1 MSSTIKL
8 YEHNQKAYDA
18 LLDMLGECDRACVIK
33 PTGTGK
39 FVILAKM
46 VQDNPDKRFL
56 LLGSN
61 DYMFND
67 QMANL
72 AEIAPGFTPER
83 GCTHYGHH
91 EPVHVVHGKAL
102 QAGGCR
108 RPHRIRVDGQGARV
122 ACRRARDTCR
132 AAMARTMARSRVDTC
147 LGRVKCCFSH
157 ALIFAAQVCAIYV
170 VILLSGLLVF
180 WSAIFIDSKGRKFSR
195 QEDSRIL
202 RKRHREIG
210 KTMAINRVTIMGNLT
225 RDAEL
230 RKKGDATSVLTFGL
244 AINEKKKDSETGEYV
259 DAPVFVDCALFG
271 ARAEALAPYL
281 TKGKKVSVDGR
292 LRYHSWMKNEEKR
305 HALSVLVT
313 DIEFA
318 DSKGAGKDTVSAKG
332 QSAEPETYD
341 ADIPF

>member
-1 MSSTIKL
+1 MDR
-8 YEHNQKAYDA
+8 YEVMTGKMMPLTDGAHRKWGFTGKVVTRSYERLVDA
-18 LLDMLGECDRACVIK
+18 LIDFVE
-33 PTGTGK
+33 TGDGLK
-39 FVILAKM
+39 A
-46 VQDNPDKRFL
+46 RFL
-56 LLGSN
+56 TG
-61 DYMFND
+61 
-67 QMANL
+67 
-72 AEIAPGFTPER
+72 
-83 GCTHYGHH
+83 
-91 EPVHVVHGKAL
+91 
-102 QAGGCR
+102 
-108 RPHRIRVDGQGARV
+108 
-122 ACRRARDTCR
+122 
-132 AAMARTMARSRVDTC
+132 
-147 LGRVKCCFSH
+147 
-157 ALIFAAQVCAIYV
+157 FAACLAADRFARKCA
-170 VILLSGLLVF
+170 
-180 WSAIFIDSKGRKFSR
+180 A
-195 QEDSRIL
+195 Q
-202 RKRHREIG
+202 
-210 KTMAINRVTIMGNLT
+210 TMAINRVTIMGNLT

-318 DSKGAGKDTVSAKG
+318 DSKGAGKDTVSAQG

>member
-1 MSSTIKL
+1 MDR
-8 YEHNQKAYDA
+8 YEVMAGKMAPLTDGAHRKWGFTGKVETRSYERLVDA
-18 LLDMLGECDRACVIK
+18 LIDFVE
-33 PTGTGK
+33 TGDGLK
-39 FVILAKM
+39 A
-46 VQDNPDKRFL
+46 RFL
-56 LLGSN
+56 TG
-61 DYMFND
+61 
-67 QMANL
+67 L
-72 AEIAPGFTPER
+72 AACLAADRKSVENRGFGVAVRKVRCHQGEDGT
-83 GCTHYGHH
+83 
-91 EPVHVVHGKAL
+91 V
-102 QAGGCR
+102 
-108 RPHRIRVDGQGARV
+108 RVSSV
-122 ACRRARDTCR
+122 EN
-132 AAMARTMARSRVDTC
+132 TC

-170 VILLSGLLVF
+170 AILLSGLLVF

>member
-1 MSSTIKL
+1 M
-8 YEHNQKAYDA
+8 NN
-18 LLDMLGECDRACVIK
+18 MLIAQSGG
-33 PTGTGK
+33 PT
-39 FVILAKM
+39 
-46 VQDNPDKRFL
+46 
-56 LLGSN
+56 
-61 DYMFND
+61 
-67 QMANL
+67 
-72 AEIAPGFTPER
+72 
-83 GCTHYGHH
+83 
-91 EPVHVVHGKAL
+91 
-102 QAGGCR
+102 
-108 RPHRIRVDGQGARV
+108 
-122 ACRRARDTCR
+122 
-132 AAMARTMARSRVDTC
+132 AAINAS
-147 LGRVKCCFSH
+147 
-157 ALIFAAQVCAIYV
+157 
-170 VILLSGLLVF
+170 LSG
-180 WSAIFIDSKGRKFSR
+180 AIQEAIRSKEIDGVYGALNGIQGVLAGTIIDLRSQFSR

-318 DSKGAGKDTVSAKG
+318 DSKGAGKDMVSAQG

>member
-1 MSSTIKL
+1 
-8 YEHNQKAYDA
+8 
-18 LLDMLGECDRACVIK
+18 
-33 PTGTGK
+33 
-39 FVILAKM
+39 
-46 VQDNPDKRFL
+46 
-56 LLGSN
+56 
-61 DYMFND
+61 
-67 QMANL
+67 
-72 AEIAPGFTPER
+72 
-83 GCTHYGHH
+83 
-91 EPVHVVHGKAL
+91 
-102 QAGGCR
+102 
-108 RPHRIRVDGQGARV
+108 
-122 ACRRARDTCR
+122 
-132 AAMARTMARSRVDTC
+132 MARSRVDTC

-180 WSAIFIDSKGRKFSR
+180 WSAIFTDSKGRKFSR

>member
-1 MSSTIKL
+1 
-8 YEHNQKAYDA
+8 
-18 LLDMLGECDRACVIK
+18 
-33 PTGTGK
+33 
-39 FVILAKM
+39 
-46 VQDNPDKRFL
+46 
-56 LLGSN
+56 
-61 DYMFND
+61 
-67 QMANL
+67 
-72 AEIAPGFTPER
+72 
-83 GCTHYGHH
+83 
-91 EPVHVVHGKAL
+91 
-102 QAGGCR
+102 
-108 RPHRIRVDGQGARV
+108 
-122 ACRRARDTCR
+122 
-132 AAMARTMARSRVDTC
+132 
-147 LGRVKCCFSH
+147 
-157 ALIFAAQVCAIYV
+157 
-170 VILLSGLLVF
+170 
-180 WSAIFIDSKGRKFSR
+180 
-195 QEDSRIL
+195 
-202 RKRHREIG
+202 
-210 KTMAINRVTIMGNLT
+210 MAINRVTIMGNLT
-225 RDAEL
+225 RDTEL

>member
-1 MSSTIKL
+1 M
-8 YEHNQKAYDA
+8 NN
-18 LLDMLGECDRACVIK
+18 MLIAQSGG
-33 PTGTGK
+33 PT
-39 FVILAKM
+39 
-46 VQDNPDKRFL
+46 
-56 LLGSN
+56 
-61 DYMFND
+61 
-67 QMANL
+67 
-72 AEIAPGFTPER
+72 
-83 GCTHYGHH
+83 
-91 EPVHVVHGKAL
+91 
-102 QAGGCR
+102 
-108 RPHRIRVDGQGARV
+108 
-122 ACRRARDTCR
+122 
-132 AAMARTMARSRVDTC
+132 AAINAS
-147 LGRVKCCFSH
+147 
-157 ALIFAAQVCAIYV
+157 
-170 VILLSGLLVF
+170 LSG
-180 WSAIFIDSKGRKFSR
+180 AIQEAIRSKEIDGVYGALNGIQGVLAGTIIDLRSQFSR

-318 DSKGAGKDTVSAKG
+318 DSKGVGKETVSAKG

>member
-1 MSSTIKL
+1 
-8 YEHNQKAYDA
+8 
-18 LLDMLGECDRACVIK
+18 
-33 PTGTGK
+33 
-39 FVILAKM
+39 
-46 VQDNPDKRFL
+46 
-56 LLGSN
+56 
-61 DYMFND
+61 
-67 QMANL
+67 
-72 AEIAPGFTPER
+72 
-83 GCTHYGHH
+83 
-91 EPVHVVHGKAL
+91 
-102 QAGGCR
+102 
-108 RPHRIRVDGQGARV
+108 
-122 ACRRARDTCR
+122 
-132 AAMARTMARSRVDTC
+132 MARSRVDTC

-202 RKRHREIG
+202 RKHHREIG

-318 DSKGAGKDTVSAKG
+318 DSKGAGKDTVSAQG

>member
-1 MSSTIKL
+1 MSSAIKL

-33 PTGTGK
+33 P
-39 FVILAKM
+39 
-46 VQDNPDKRFL
+46 
-56 LLGSN
+56 
-61 DYMFND
+61 
-67 QMANL
+67 
-72 AEIAPGFTPER
+72 
-83 GCTHYGHH
+83 
-91 EPVHVVHGKAL
+91 
-102 QAGGCR
+102 
-108 RPHRIRVDGQGARV
+108 
-122 ACRRARDTCR
+122 
-132 AAMARTMARSRVDTC
+132 

-202 RKRHREIG
+202 RKHHREIG

-318 DSKGAGKDTVSAKG
+318 DSKGVGKDTVSAKG

>member
-1 MSSTIKL
+1 MKAVVCVETGKT
-8 YEHNQKAYDA
+8 YESITSAGRDVERTDRMNEGIRKGA
-18 LLDMLGECDRACVIK
+18 LL
-33 PTGTGK
+33 
-39 FVILAKM
+39 F
-46 VQDNPDKRFL
+46 
-56 LLGSN
+56 
-61 DYMFND
+61 
-67 QMANL
+67 
-72 AEIAPGFTPER
+72 
-83 GCTHYGHH
+83 
-91 EPVHVVHGKAL
+91 
-102 QAGGCR
+102 
-108 RPHRIRVDGQGARV
+108 
-122 ACRRARDTCR
+122 
-132 AAMARTMARSRVDTC
+132 
-147 LGRVKCCFSH
+147 
-157 ALIFAAQVCAIYV
+157 FAAQVCAIYV

-202 RKRHREIG
+202 RKHHREIG

-292 LRYHSWMKNEEKR
+292 LRYHSWMKNDEKR

-318 DSKGAGKDTVSAKG
+318 DSKGAGKDTVSAQG
-332 QSAEPETYD
+332 QSTEPETYD

>member
-18 LLDMLGECDRACVIK
+18 LLDMLGERDRACVIK

-39 FVILAKM
+39 FVIIAKM

-56 LLGSN
+56 LLGTN

-72 AEIAPGFTPER
+72 AEIAPGFTPEN
-83 GCTHYGHH
+83 
-91 EPVHVVHGKAL
+91 L
-102 QAGGCR
+102 QFMTYA
-108 RPHRIRVDGQGARV
+108 
-122 ACRRARDTCR
+122 

-157 ALIFAAQVCAIYV
+157 ALIFAGQVCAIYV

-230 RKKGDATSVLTFGL
+230 HKKGDAASVLTFGL
-244 AINEKKKDSETGEYV
+244 AINEKKKDTETGEYV

-318 DSKGAGKDTVSAKG
+318 DSKGTGKDTVSAQG

>member
-1 MSSTIKL
+1 MEFPAHIVFSC
-8 YEHNQKAYDA
+8 
-18 LLDMLGECDRACVIK
+18 LLVCQPAIFVDSKRD
-33 PTGTGK
+33 GTGAAHGRK
-39 FVILAKM
+39 GFRMKRAELDRRIANGETLDDIVPALMDDGADITSYDDL
-46 VQDNPDKRFL
+46 KRFTIEKIE
-56 LLGSN
+56 S
-61 DYMFND
+61 
-67 QMANL
+67 
-72 AEIAPGFTPER
+72 
-83 GCTHYGHH
+83 
-91 EPVHVVHGKAL
+91 
-102 QAGGCR
+102 
-108 RPHRIRVDGQGARV
+108 
-122 ACRRARDTCR
+122 
-132 AAMARTMARSRVDTC
+132 DTC

-318 DSKGAGKDTVSAKG
+318 DSKGAGKDTVSAQG